1 MHVEALAR
9 RRGQRE
15 DASSQEPG
23 RWRSPYRRASLL
35 LLALAVALGLSIRPA
50 SATPPAPA
58 TASKPARPARPLH
71 IKIKPVGVRSV
82 FLIPKPGGGYLYKV
96 TWRNG
101 RVEKLPPD
109 RFADLLYSGYSGRKP
124 LYYLLN
130 ITSPIGIAWVAFGLF
145 GQVLFT
151 GRMIVQWFVSERRK
165 RSVVPVA
172 FWWMSLGGASML
184 VIYFI
189 WRRDIVGILGQS
201 TGWIIYTRNLWLIYH
216 HPSGLRE
223 SPVE

>member
-1 MHVEALAR
+1 VTVRLPRPLLRAAAVAALAFLVVCPVT
-9 RRGQRE
+9 
-15 DASSQEPG
+15 AAG
-23 RWRSPYRRASLL
+23 RS
-35 LLALAVALGLSIRPA
+35 G
-50 SATPPAPA
+50 
-58 TASKPARPARPLH
+58 PARGAAPTRPLH
-71 IKIKPVGVRSV
+71 IKVKPTGVRSV
-82 FLIPKPGGGYLYKV
+82 YLVPRAGGGYLYRV

-101 RVEKLPPD
+101 RTETMPPD
-109 RFADLLYSGYSGRKP
+109 RFADLLYSGYSGRNP

-130 ITSPIGIAWVAFGLF
+130 ITSPIGIAWVAFGLL

-172 FWWMSLGGASML
+172 FWWMSLAGASML

-201 TGWIIYTRNLWLIYH
+201 TGWIIYTRNLWLIYR